1 MEGYADEVARG
12 ERHRGDVIQVLAT
25 SERMRYGG
33 IDMKA
38 PTKDLFLVGWT
49 LAFLVAADTALTM
62 AGAVPGVPTGRLSAL
77 SAQTVQQEEED
88 LFLQARRAINREE
101 FEEAANLFAAL
112 RTRFVP
118 GRYLADSYYWEAF
131 ARYRL
136 GDPGNAR
143 ILLETLAVYPEAA
156 AGHYD
161 SVQGHVAHG
170 RLHDEFRD
178 LRIRVLRQLA
188 ERGDPRAAQEALRQS
203 EAVLQ
208 ADTARRMTLA
218 SLRARQDSAQR
229 AYRRALSAQR
239 AQQDSAQRTFQRALY
254 SQRSRADTAQRE
266 YQRALRRY
274 RFQADTAQREYQRTL
289 TRQRSRSDSAQ
300 RAYQRALRRHESS
313 ADTARRTYQ
322 RALSRERSR
331 ADSAQRS
338 YQRPLS
344 ALRSRADTAQ
354 RGYQRALTRE
364 RSRADT
370 ARRTYQRALSAG
382 EVHPDSARRE
392 YEAALEAQRVAQDAA
407 AAEYEAALEVQKAA
421 QDSAA
426 TRYRAAQA
434 AQRAAQDLAAAEYR
448 AALALKEARHDSAT
462 AVYRAALTA
471 HEAAKDSALRVY
483 RAALAT
489 KEARGDSAA
498 TEYEAALAAQA
509 AAQEAA
515 EQAYRA
521 AIAGGPVRADT
532 MPRVRPPPQNPP
544 PPNPPDTLWPGRLL
558 GATQVQQLATAVR
571 RTQEAAQ
578 RTADVAVQT
587 TVDEVE
593 AAAQTAREVEAALA
607 GLSADLEAAALA
619 ADTGG
624 AVVLAADSLMA
635 DEAYSIE
642 GVLFGRDAD
651 LFIAQ
656 QVPTDCEDTSVQQAA
671 LTALLRLET
680 DRMRLILSVLERDD
694 ECSRGLRLQAV
705 NWLAEQGTD
714 EAERVL
720 IAVARRN
727 PAPDTRQAAVL
738 ALASFGTP
746 GAVQALSVLLTQS
759 DDDAV
764 RHGAILALQRAN
776 QDGARDALM
785 AFVRDSSQPE
795 DLRMEVLWSL
805 GRRDD
810 VSTESLMALHGTN
823 GFQDLET
830 MLLMVLG
837 PRAQAGDEA
846 VTNWLF
852 EQAMDIT
859 RDSDFRQTALE
870 AWSRGTSIDLERVG
884 RTYAQLEERE
894 MKERILYAL
903 YRRTQ
908 SDADAA
914 PAVVDKMIELA
925 RTEEDPETR
934 SRAIY
939 WIGRTG
945 SERAIE
951 FLLEV
956 MREPPKPSRERSVA

>member
-1 MEGYADEVARG
+1 
-12 ERHRGDVIQVLAT
+12 
-25 SERMRYGG
+25 
-33 IDMKA
+33 MKA
-38 PTKDLFLVGWT
+38 RTTNLLFAGFALALLVT
-49 LAFLVAADTALTM
+49 VDTALTM
-62 AGAVPGVPTGRLSAL
+62 AGEARGALTGRLSA
-77 SAQTVQQEEED
+77 QTVRQEEED

-136 GDPGNAR
+136 GDPANAR
-143 ILLETLAVYPEAA
+143 ILLETLAVYPEATA
-156 AGHYD
+156 RHFDPRLRRYIAP
-161 SVQGHVAHG
+161 G
-170 RLHDEFRD
+170 RLYDEVRD
-178 LRIRVLRQLA
+178 LRIRVLRQLG
-188 ERGDPRAAQEALRQS
+188 ERGDPRAAEEVLRQS

-208 ADTARRMTLA
+208 ADTVRRMTLA

-229 AYRRALSAQR
+229 AYRRALNAQR
-239 AQQDSAQRTFQRALY
+239 AQQDSAQRAFQRALS

-274 RFQADTAQREYQRTL
+274 RLQADTAQREYQRSL

-300 RAYQRALRRHESS
+300 RAYQRALRRYESS
-313 ADTARRTYQ
+313 ADTARRSYQRELARERSRVDSAQRNYQRALSAQRSRADTAQREYQ

-331 ADSAQRS
+331 AD
-338 YQRPLS
+338 
-344 ALRSRADTAQ
+344 
-354 RGYQRALTRE
+354 
-364 RSRADT
+364 T
-370 ARRTYQRALSAG
+370 ARRNYQRALSAG

-392 YEAALEAQRVAQDAA
+392 YEAALEAQRLAQDAA
-407 AAEYEAALEVQKAA
+407 AAQYEAALEAQKAA

-434 AQRAAQDLAAAEYR
+434 AQREAQDRAAAEYR

-462 AVYRAALTA
+462 AVYRTALTA

-489 KEARGDSAA
+489 REARGDSAA
-498 TEYEAALAAQA
+498 AVYEAALAAQA

-515 EQAYRA
+515 ERAYRA
-521 AIAGGPVRADT
+521 VIVGGPVQADT
-532 MPRVRPPPQNPP
+532 LPRVRPP
-544 PPNPPDTLWPGRLL
+544 PPNPPDTVQPGRRLAL
-558 GATQVQQLATAVR
+558 TQVQQVAATVR

-578 RTADVAVQT
+578 RTAEVVQT
-587 TVDEVE
+587 TAEEVE
-593 AAAQTAREVEAALA
+593 AATQAIEAVEVASADLA
-607 GLSADLEAAALA
+607 ADLEAA
-619 ADTGG
+619 G
-624 AVVLAADSLMA
+624 LAADSLTP
-635 DEAYSIE
+635 DVFYSVGGALYTRAE
-642 GVLFGRDAD
+642 DFL
-651 LFIAQ
+651 IAH
-656 QVPTDCEDTSVQQAA
+656 QVPTDCEDASVQQAA

-694 ECSRGLRLQAV
+694 ECSHGLHLQAV
-705 NWLAEQGTD
+705 NWLAGQGTD

-720 IAVARRN
+720 IAVATRN
-727 PAPDTRQAAVL
+727 PAPDTRQAAVM

-746 GAVQALSVLLTQS
+746 GAVRALSGLLTQS
-759 DDDAV
+759 DDEAV
-764 RHGAILALQRAN
+764 RHGAVLALQRAN
-776 QDGARDALM
+776 HDGARAALM
-785 AFVRDSSQPE
+785 NFVRDSSQPE
-795 DLRMEVLWSL
+795 NLRMEVLLSL
-805 GRRDD
+805 GRRTD
-810 VSTESLMALHGTN
+810 VSSESLMALHGAN

-837 PRAQAGDEA
+837 RRAQAGDEA

-859 RDSDFRQTALE
+859 RDSDFRQAALE

-884 RTYAQLEERE
+884 RTYAELEESE

-908 SDADAA
+908 SDTDNA

-925 RTEEDPETR
+925 RAEEDPETR

-956 MREPPKPSRERSVA
+956 MREPPKPSGDRAVA

>member
-1 MEGYADEVARG
+1 
-12 ERHRGDVIQVLAT
+12 
-25 SERMRYGG
+25 
-33 IDMKA
+33 MKA
-38 PTKDLFLVGWT
+38 RTTNLLFVGFALALLVT
-49 LAFLVAADTALTM
+49 VDTALTM
-62 AGAVPGVPTGRLSAL
+62 AGEARGALTGRLSA
-77 SAQTVQQEEED
+77 QTVRQEEED

-136 GDPGNAR
+136 GDPANAR
-143 ILLETLAVYPEAA
+143 ILLETLAVYPEATA
-156 AGHYD
+156 RHFDPRLRRYIAP
-161 SVQGHVAHG
+161 G
-170 RLHDEFRD
+170 RLYDEVRD
-178 LRIRVLRQLA
+178 LRIRVLRQLG
-188 ERGDPRAAQEALRQS
+188 ERGDPRAAEEVLRQS

-208 ADTARRMTLA
+208 ADTVRRMTLA

-229 AYRRALSAQR
+229 AYRRALNAQR
-239 AQQDSAQRTFQRALY
+239 AQQDSAQRTFQRALS

-274 RFQADTAQREYQRTL
+274 RLQADTAQREYQRSL

-300 RAYQRALRRHESS
+300 RAYQRALRRYESS
-313 ADTARRTYQ
+313 ADTARRSYQRELARERSRVDSAQRNYQRALSAQRSRADTAQREYQ

-331 ADSAQRS
+331 AD
-338 YQRPLS
+338 
-344 ALRSRADTAQ
+344 
-354 RGYQRALTRE
+354 
-364 RSRADT
+364 T
-370 ARRTYQRALSAG
+370 ARRNYQRALSAG

-392 YEAALEAQRVAQDAA
+392 YEAALEAQRLAQDAA
-407 AAEYEAALEVQKAA
+407 AAQYEAALEAQKAA

-434 AQRAAQDLAAAEYR
+434 AQREAQDRAAAEYR

-462 AVYRAALTA
+462 AVYRTALTA

-489 KEARGDSAA
+489 REARGDSAA
-498 TEYEAALAAQA
+498 AVYEAALAAQA

-515 EQAYRA
+515 ERAYRA
-521 AIAGGPVRADT
+521 VIVGGPVRADQAP
-532 MPRVRPPPQNPP
+532 PRVRPP
-544 PPNPPDTLWPGRLL
+544 PPNPPDTVQPGRRLAL
-558 GATQVQQLATAVR
+558 TQVQQVAATVR

-578 RTADVAVQT
+578 RTAEVVQT
-587 TVDEVE
+587 TTEEVE
-593 AAAQTAREVEAALA
+593 AATQAIEAVEVASVDLA
-607 GLSADLEAAALA
+607 ADLEAAVLGADSGEA
-619 ADTGG
+619 A
-624 AVVLAADSLMA
+624 VLAADSLTG
-635 DEAYSIE
+635 DVIYSVG
-642 GVLFGRDAD
+642 GVLYTRTEDFLMAH
-651 LFIAQ
+651 
-656 QVPTDCEDTSVQQAA
+656 QVPTDCEDASVQQAA

-680 DRMRLILSVLERDD
+680 DRMRLILSVLERED
-694 ECSRGLRLQAV
+694 ECSQSLRLQAV

-727 PAPDTRQAAVL
+727 PAPDTRQAAVM

-746 GAVQALSVLLTQS
+746 GAVQALSGLLTQS
-759 DDDAV
+759 DDEAV
-764 RHGAILALQRAN
+764 RHGAVLALQRAN
-776 QDGARDALM
+776 HDGARAALM
-785 AFVRDSSQPE
+785 NFVRDSSQPE
-795 DLRMEVLWSL
+795 NLRMEVLLSL
-805 GRRDD
+805 GRRTD
-810 VSTESLMALHGTN
+810 VSSESLMALHGAN

-837 PRAQAGDEA
+837 RRAQAGDEA

-859 RDSDFRQTALE
+859 RDSDFRQAALE

-884 RTYAQLEERE
+884 RTYAELEESE

-908 SDADAA
+908 SDTDNA

-925 RTEEDPETR
+925 RAEEDPETR

-945 SERAIE
+945 SERAIQ

-956 MREPPKPSRERSVA
+956 MREPPKPSRDRAVA

>member
-1 MEGYADEVARG
+1 
-12 ERHRGDVIQVLAT
+12 
-25 SERMRYGG
+25 
-33 IDMKA
+33 MKA
-38 PTKDLFLVGWT
+38 RTTNLLFVGFT
-49 LAFLVAADTALTM
+49 LAFLVTADTALTM
-62 AGAVPGVPTGRLSAL
+62 AGEVSGALNRQL
-77 SAQTVQQEEED
+77 SAQTVQQEEEE
-88 LFLQARRAINREE
+88 LFLQARRAINRGE

-136 GDPGNAR
+136 GEPANAR
-143 ILLETLAVYPEAA
+143 MLLETLAVYPEAT

-161 SVQGHVAHG
+161 TARGRVAPG
-170 RLHDEFRD
+170 RLYDEVRD

-274 RFQADTAQREYQRTL
+274 RLQADTAQREYQRAL
-289 TRQRSRSDSAQ
+289 TRQRSRLDSAQ

-313 ADTARRTYQ
+313 ADTARRSYQ
-322 RALSRERSR
+322 RALTLERSR
-331 ADSAQRS
+331 ADSAQRA
-338 YQRPLS
+338 YQRTLS
-344 ALRSRADTAQ
+344 AQRSRADTAQ
-354 RGYQRALTRE
+354 REYQRALTRE

-370 ARRTYQRALSAG
+370 ARRTYQRALSAS

-392 YEAALEAQRVAQDAA
+392 YEAALEAQRLAQDAA
-407 AAEYEAALEVQKAA
+407 AAEYEAALEAQKAA

-426 TRYRAAQA
+426 TRYQAAQA
-434 AQRAAQDLAAAEYR
+434 AQRAAQDRAAAEYR

-462 AVYRAALTA
+462 AVYRTALVA
-471 HEAAKDSALRVY
+471 HETAKDSALRVY

-498 TEYEAALAAQA
+498 AEYEAALAAQA

-515 EQAYRA
+515 EQTYRA
-521 AIAGGPVRADT
+521 AIEGGSVRADT
-532 MPRVRPPPQNPP
+532 VPRVRPP
-544 PPNPPDTLWPGRLL
+544 PPNPPDTVQSGRELT
-558 GATQVQQLATAVR
+558 ATQVQQVAAAVR
-571 RTQEAAQ
+571 QTQEAAQ
-578 RTADVAVQT
+578 RTADVVQAT
-587 TVDEVE
+587 AEEVE
-593 AAAQTAREVEAALA
+593 AAARAVEAVEAASA
-607 GLSADLEAAALA
+607 DLSADLEAAALA
-619 ADTGG
+619 DTAGTVDGVDSIAG
-624 AVVLAADSLMA
+624 AIMGEFRDYVMALQVAA
-635 DEAYSIE
+635 
-642 GVLFGRDAD
+642 
-651 LFIAQ
+651 
-656 QVPTDCEDTSVQQAA
+656 DCEDASVQQAA

-680 DRMRLILSVLERDD
+680 DRMRLVLSVLERND
-694 ECSRGLRLQAV
+694 ECSHGLHLQAV
-705 NWLAEQGTD
+705 NWLAGQGTD

-727 PAPDTRQAAVL
+727 PAPDTRQAAVM

-746 GAVQALSVLLTQS
+746 GAVRALSDLLTQS
-759 DDDAV
+759 DDEAV
-764 RHGAILALQRAN
+764 RHGAVLALQRA
-776 QDGARDALM
+776 DHVGARAALM
-785 AFVRDSSQPE
+785 NIVRDSSQPE
-795 DLRMEVLWSL
+795 NLRMEVLLSL
-805 GRRDD
+805 GRRTD
-810 VSTESLMALHGTN
+810 VSSESLMALHGAN

-837 PRAQAGDEA
+837 RRAQAGDEG

-852 EQAMDIT
+852 EQAMDTT
-859 RDSDFRQTALE
+859 RDSDFRQSALE
-870 AWSRGTSIDLERVG
+870 GWSRGTSIDLERVG
-884 RTYAQLEERE
+884 RTYAELEENE

-908 SDADAA
+908 SDADNA

-925 RTEEDPETR
+925 RAEEDPETR

-956 MREPPKPSRERSVA
+956 MREPPRPSRDRAVA

>member
-1 MEGYADEVARG
+1 MRSRTTNLLFAGFA
-12 ERHRGDVIQVLAT
+12 LALLST
-25 SERMRYGG
+25 
-33 IDMKA
+33 
-38 PTKDLFLVGWT
+38 V
-49 LAFLVAADTALTM
+49 DTALTI
-62 AGAVPGVPTGRLSAL
+62 AGKVPGALIGRL
-77 SAQTVQQEEED
+77 SAQTVHQEEED

-112 RTRFVP
+112 RTRFDP
-118 GRYLADSYYWEAF
+118 ARYLADSYYWEAF

-143 ILLETLAVYPEAA
+143 ILLETLAVYPEAT
-156 AGHYD
+156 AGHFDPGLRRYITP
-161 SVQGHVAHG
+161 G
-170 RLHDEFRD
+170 RLYDEVRD

-203 EAVLQ
+203 EEVLQ

-254 SQRSRADTAQRE
+254 SQRSRADSAQRE
-266 YQRALRRY
+266 YQRVLRGY
-274 RFQADTAQREYQRTL
+274 RLQADTAQRTYQRAL
-289 TRQRSRSDSAQ
+289 SRQRSRADSAQ
-300 RAYQRALRRHESS
+300 REYQRGLRRHESS
-313 ADTARRTYQ
+313 ADTARRSYQ
-322 RALSRERSR
+322 RALSLERSR
-331 ADSAQRS
+331 ADSAQRA
-338 YQRPLS
+338 YQRALS
-344 ALRSRADTAQ
+344 AQRSRADSAQ
-354 RGYQRALTRE
+354 REYQRALTRE

-370 ARRTYQRALSAG
+370 ARRTYQRALSEG

-392 YEAALEAQRVAQDAA
+392 YEAALEAQRMAQDAA
-407 AAEYEAALEVQKAA
+407 AAQYEAALQAHKVA

-426 TRYRAAQA
+426 ARYQAAQA

-448 AALALKEARHDSAT
+448 AALALKESRHDSAT
-462 AVYRAALTA
+462 AVYRAALAA

-489 KEARGDSAA
+489 REARGDSAA
-498 TEYEAALAAQA
+498 AVYEAALAAQA

-515 EQAYRA
+515 EQTYRA
-521 AIAGGPVRADT
+521 AIAGGPVRSDT
-532 MPRVRPPPQNPP
+532 ASRTRPP
-544 PPNPPDTLWPGRLL
+544 PPNAPDTVPSGRQPT
-558 GATQVQQLATAVR
+558 ATQVLPLAAAVR
-571 RTQEAAQ
+571 EAQEVADQTADVAADQ
-578 RTADVAVQT
+578 TADVAVQT
-587 TVDEVE
+587 T
-593 AAAQTAREVEAALA
+593 AAAVESTLA
-607 GLSADLEAAALA
+607 SLSADLA
-619 ADTGG
+619 ADYVMT
-624 AVVLAADSLMA
+624 
-635 DEAYSIE
+635 
-642 GVLFGRDAD
+642 
-651 LFIAQ
+651 Q

-680 DRMRLILSVLERDD
+680 DRMRLILGVLERDD

-705 NWLAEQGTD
+705 NWLAELGTQ
-714 EAERVL
+714 EAERAL

-764 RHGAILALQRAN
+764 RQGAALALQRSSH
-776 QDGARDALM
+776 DGARAALM
-785 AFVRDSSQPE
+785 EFVRDSSQPE
-795 DLRMEVLWSL
+795 NLRLQVLWSL
-805 GRRDD
+805 GRRTD
-810 VSTESLMALHGTN
+810 VTTESLMALHSTN

-830 MLLMVLG
+830 MLLTVLG
-837 PRAQAGDEA
+837 HRAEAGDEL

-852 EQAMDIT
+852 EQAMDT
-859 RDSDFRQTALE
+859 ARDSDFRQTALE

-884 RTYAQLEERE
+884 RTYAELEERE

-908 SDADAA
+908 SDADNA
-914 PAVVDKMIELA
+914 PAVVDRMIELA
-925 RTEEDPETR
+925 RAEEDPETR

-956 MREPPKPSRERSVA
+956 MREPPKPSRERAVA

>member
-266 YQRALRRY
+266 
-274 RFQADTAQREYQRTL
+274 
-289 TRQRSRSDSAQ
+289 
-300 RAYQRALRRHESS
+300 YQRALRRHESS

>member
-1 MEGYADEVARG
+1 MRARTTN
-12 ERHRGDVIQVLAT
+12 L
-25 SERMRYGG
+25 
-33 IDMKA
+33 
-38 PTKDLFLVGWT
+38 LFVGFTLTLLVT
-49 LAFLVAADTALTM
+49 ADTALTM
-62 AGAVPGVPTGRLSAL
+62 AGEVPGALTGRL

-136 GDPGNAR
+136 GDPANAR
-143 ILLETLAVYPEAA
+143 VLLEALAVYPEAA

-161 SVQGHVAHG
+161 TARGRVAPG
-170 RLHDEFRD
+170 RLYDEVRD

-274 RFQADTAQREYQRTL
+274 RLQADTAQREYQRAL

-313 ADTARRTYQ
+313 ADTARRSYQ
-322 RALSRERSR
+322 RELARERSR
-331 ADSAQRS
+331 ADSAQRA
-338 YQRPLS
+338 YQRALS
-344 ALRSRADTAQ
+344 AQRSRADTAQ
-354 RGYQRALTRE
+354 RSYQRALSRE

-382 EVHPDSARRE
+382 EVHPDSARRQ
-392 YEAALEAQRVAQDAA
+392 YEAALEAQRLAQDAA
-407 AAEYEAALEVQKAA
+407 AEEYEAALQTQKAA

-426 TRYRAAQA
+426 TRYQSAQA
-434 AQRAAQDLAAAEYR
+434 AQRAAQDRAAAEYR

-462 AVYRAALTA
+462 AVYRTALAA

-498 TEYEAALAAQA
+498 AEYEAALAAQA

-532 MPRVRPPPQNPP
+532 VSGARPPPLNA
-544 PPNPPDTLWPGRLL
+544 PDTVQPRLRL
-558 GATQVQQLATAVR
+558 TPMQVQQLAAPVR

-578 RTADVAVQT
+578 RTADVVQT
-587 TVDEVE
+587 TAEEVEVAARAIEAVE
-593 AAAQTAREVEAALA
+593 AASADLAADLDSAALA
-607 GLSADLEAAALA
+607 DTTGTVDRVDSIAGAIMGEFRDYVMALQ
-619 ADTGG
+619 
-624 AVVLAADSLMA
+624 
-635 DEAYSIE
+635 
-642 GVLFGRDAD
+642 
-651 LFIAQ
+651 IA
-656 QVPTDCEDTSVQQAA
+656 TDCEDASVQQAA

-694 ECSRGLRLQAV
+694 ACSRSLRLQAV
-705 NWLAEQGTD
+705 NWLAGQGTD

-727 PAPDTRQAAVL
+727 PAPDTRQAAVM
-738 ALASFGTP
+738 ALARFGTP
-746 GAVQALSVLLTQS
+746 GAVRALSGLLMQS
-759 DDDAV
+759 EDAAV
-764 RHGAILALQRAN
+764 RRSAVRALQGTR
-776 QDGARDALM
+776 QEGASAALM

-795 DLRMEVLWSL
+795 NLRREVLQSL
-805 GRRDD
+805 GQRDD
-810 VSTESLMALHGTN
+810 VSTESLMELHGAN
-823 GFQDLET
+823 GFQNLET
-830 MLLMVLG
+830 TLLTMLG
-837 PRAQAGDEA
+837 RRAEAGDET

-852 EQAMDIT
+852 ERAMDKGQG
-859 RDSDFRQTALE
+859 SDFRESALG
-870 AWSRGTSIDLERVG
+870 AWSRGTSVDLELVG
-884 RTYAQLEERE
+884 RVYAQLEESA

-903 YRRTQ
+903 YLRAQ
-908 SDADAA
+908 FGADNAT
-914 PAVVDKMIELA
+914 AVVDKMIELA
-925 RTEEDPETR
+925 RAEEDPETR

-956 MREPPKPSRERSVA
+956 MREPPKPSGDRAVA

>member
-1 MEGYADEVARG
+1 
-12 ERHRGDVIQVLAT
+12 
-25 SERMRYGG
+25 
-33 IDMKA
+33 MKA
-38 PTKDLFLVGWT
+38 RTTNLLFVGFALALLVT
-49 LAFLVAADTALTM
+49 VDTALTM
-62 AGAVPGVPTGRLSAL
+62 AGEARGALTGRLSA
-77 SAQTVQQEEED
+77 QTVRQEEED

-136 GDPGNAR
+136 GDPANAR
-143 ILLETLAVYPEAA
+143 ILLETLAVYPEATA
-156 AGHYD
+156 RHFDPRLRRYIAP
-161 SVQGHVAHG
+161 G
-170 RLHDEFRD
+170 RLYDEVRD
-178 LRIRVLRQLA
+178 LRIRVLRQLG
-188 ERGDPRAAQEALRQS
+188 ERGDPRAAEEVLRQS

-208 ADTARRMTLA
+208 ADTVRRMTLA

-229 AYRRALSAQR
+229 AYQRALRRYESSADTARRSYQRELARERSRVDSAQRNYQRALSA
-239 AQQDSAQRTFQRALY
+239 
-254 SQRSRADTAQRE
+254 QRSRADTAQRE
-266 YQRALRRY
+266 YQRAL
-274 RFQADTAQREYQRTL
+274 
-289 TRQRSRSDSAQ
+289 S
-300 RAYQRALRRHESS
+300 
-313 ADTARRTYQ
+313 
-322 RALSRERSR
+322 
-331 ADSAQRS
+331 
-338 YQRPLS
+338 
-344 ALRSRADTAQ
+344 
-354 RGYQRALTRE
+354 RE

-370 ARRTYQRALSAG
+370 ARRNYQRALSAG

-392 YEAALEAQRVAQDAA
+392 YEAALEAQRLAQDAA
-407 AAEYEAALEVQKAA
+407 AAQYEAALEAQKAA

-434 AQRAAQDLAAAEYR
+434 AQREAQDRAAAEYR

-462 AVYRAALTA
+462 AVYRTALTA

-489 KEARGDSAA
+489 REAREDSAA
-498 TEYEAALAAQA
+498 AVYEAALAAQA

-515 EQAYRA
+515 ERAYRA
-521 AIAGGPVRADT
+521 VIVGGPVRADQAP
-532 MPRVRPPPQNPP
+532 PRVRTP
-544 PPNPPDTLWPGRLL
+544 PPNPPDTVQPGRRLAL
-558 GATQVQQLATAVR
+558 TQVQQVAATVR

-578 RTADVAVQT
+578 RTAEVVQT
-587 TVDEVE
+587 TTEEVE
-593 AAAQTAREVEAALA
+593 AATQAIEAVEVASADLA
-607 GLSADLEAAALA
+607 ADLEAAVLGADSGEA
-619 ADTGG
+619 A
-624 AVVLAADSLMA
+624 VLAADSLTG
-635 DEAYSIE
+635 DVIYSVG
-642 GVLFGRDAD
+642 GVLYTRTEDFLMAH
-651 LFIAQ
+651 
-656 QVPTDCEDTSVQQAA
+656 QVPTDCEDASVQQAA

-680 DRMRLILSVLERDD
+680 DRMRLILSVLERED
-694 ECSRGLRLQAV
+694 ECSQSLRLQAV

-727 PAPDTRQAAVL
+727 PAPDTRQAAVM

-746 GAVQALSVLLTQS
+746 GAVQALSGLLTQS
-759 DDDAV
+759 DDEAV
-764 RHGAILALQRAN
+764 RHGAVLALQRAN
-776 QDGARDALM
+776 HDGARAALM
-785 AFVRDSSQPE
+785 NFVRDSSQPE
-795 DLRMEVLWSL
+795 NLRMEVLLSL
-805 GRRDD
+805 GRRTD
-810 VSTESLMALHGTN
+810 VSSESLMALHGAN

-837 PRAQAGDEA
+837 RRAQAGDEA

-859 RDSDFRQTALE
+859 RDSDFRQAALE

-884 RTYAQLEERE
+884 RTYAELEESE

-908 SDADAA
+908 SDTDNA

-925 RTEEDPETR
+925 RAEEDPETR

-945 SERAIE
+945 SERAIQ

-956 MREPPKPSRERSVA
+956 MREPPKPSRDRAVA